1 MAIKLRSHP
10 PFIEDGEST
19 IEGSN
24 PGASLA
30 QSSVMFN
37 IRLFPTYIL
46 LAVQQTADLV
56 NCSGVQSAEGT
67 QSKEAVQRMKK
78 SFQTR
83 IQIII

>member
-1 MAIKLRSHP
+1 
-10 PFIEDGEST
+10 
-19 IEGSN
+19 
-24 PGASLA
+24 
-30 QSSVMFN
+30 MFN

-83 IQIII
+83 IQIIIWKMDETGNEMRPETVFFVFVLAQFSVQLL